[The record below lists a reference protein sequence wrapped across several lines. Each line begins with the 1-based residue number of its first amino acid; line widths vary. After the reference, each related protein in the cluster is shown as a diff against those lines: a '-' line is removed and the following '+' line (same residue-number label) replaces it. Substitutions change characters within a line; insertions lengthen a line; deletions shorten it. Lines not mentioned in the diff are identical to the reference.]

1 MKNKI
6 SLDEK
11 LKVYSESNTIP
22 MHMPGHKRNIELLGN
37 KLPYEKDITEIY
49 DFDDLHHAEGILKDI
64 SLKATSL
71 FHSKKSYLLVNGS
84 TCGILA
90 GIRSLVSFGDQV
102 LVARNVHKSIYH
114 AIELNHLRPIYLNPE
129 VDEVGICQEI
139 TSKSIE
145 EELEKNKN
153 IKLVILTSPTYE
165 GVISD
170 VKKIVEVCHKRG
182 VFVFVDAAH
191 GAHFPFVSSLSK
203 YDAVQCGA
211 DIVVESLHK
220 TLPSLT
226 QTAIL
231 HVQGSVSL
239 EEVSRNL
246 AIFETSSPSYL
257 LIDSMDICFDFLLE
271 KGKRYFSIYEDNLL
285 WFYEKTKSFKKL
297 KIYGNNFSSNYDYGK
312 IVVLVKDTNIT
323 GRDLANILREK
334 YNIEVEMSSRYY
346 VILMTS
352 VCDSKDNFQKVVE
365 ALRKIDDSL
374 SYQKD
379 EGFCQFLLPDRKFFI
394 YEAMDSKNY
403 HFVNI
408 FDSVGRVSLEYIEL
422 YPPGI
427 PIIVPGEV
435 ISEDI
440 VNRLKKYLECN
451 LELHCTYQKFPNIKV
466 LD

>member
-102 LVARNVHKSIYH
+102 LVARNAHKSIYH

-165 GVISD
+165 GIISD
-170 VKKIVEVCHKRG
+170 VKKIVEVCHKRE

-285 WFYEKTKSFKKL
+285 LFYEKTKSFKKL

-352 VCDSKDNFQKVVE
+352 VCDSKDNFQKVVG
-365 ALRKIDDSL
+365 ALSEIDDSL
-374 SYQKD
+374 SYQKE
-379 EGFCQFLLPDRKFFI
+379 EGFCQFLLPDRKSFI
-394 YEAMDSKNY
+394 YEVMDSKNY

-440 VNRLKKYLECN
+440 VNRIKKYLDCN

>member
-165 GVISD
+165 GIISD

-257 LIDSMDICFDFLLE
+257 LIDSMDICFDFL
-271 KGKRYFSIYEDNLL
+271 
-285 WFYEKTKSFKKL
+285 
-297 KIYGNNFSSNYDYGK
+297 
-312 IVVLVKDTNIT
+312 
-323 GRDLANILREK
+323 
-334 YNIEVEMSSRYY
+334 
-346 VILMTS
+346 
-352 VCDSKDNFQKVVE
+352 
-365 ALRKIDDSL
+365 
-374 SYQKD
+374 
-379 EGFCQFLLPDRKFFI
+379 
-394 YEAMDSKNY
+394 
-403 HFVNI
+403 
-408 FDSVGRVSLEYIEL
+408 
-422 YPPGI
+422 
-427 PIIVPGEV
+427 
-435 ISEDI
+435 
-440 VNRLKKYLECN
+440 
-451 LELHCTYQKFPNIKV
+451 
-466 LD
+466 